1 MSHTEQREVLQYF
14 RMEGAQRQMAAQQ
27 REEQGE
33 TRPTVLT
40 LDTQSPPPPYKL
52 LERGGQFP

>member
-14 RMEGAQRQMAAQQ
+14 RMEGAQRQMAVQQ

-33 TRPTVLT
+33 TKPTAPP
-40 LDTQSPPPPYKL
+40 LDEPSPPPPYEL
-52 LERGGQFP
+52 L